1 MPHSDL
7 GALIGHH
14 KPNSSNT
21 LLHTRHSSER
31 CETFKQCALCDLQ
44 QCATIATSERRETFK
59 QCVLCEQSLA
69 SPRSSCAQTSFR
81 ARTSFQKMSQTV
93 QIDLLSDCISLCHSW
108 RLAALLLSFMLSPP
122 WSAASDKQLLPVSPT
137 SLVRVVSIPQRLRDG
152 KFGHF
157 LIRHGMAAA
166 KHLRHLATLMCVCD
180 VCGVN
185 MSGVCACACDTV
197 WSPGSPSCV
206 DC

>member
-93 QIDLLSDCISLCHSW
+93 QIDLLSDCISSCHSW

-122 WSAASDKQLLPVSPT
+122 WSAASDRQLLPVSLKSVPSE
-137 SLVRVVSIPQRLRDG
+137 SLSAASLLGR
-152 KFGHF
+152 
-157 LIRHGMAAA
+157 AAA
-166 KHLRHLATLMCVCD
+166 QRSTSQGSLNPTAAPRRQAQTLGHID
-180 VCGVN
+180 VCV
-185 MSGVCACACDTV
+185 
-197 WSPGSPSCV
+197 
-206 DC
+206 